1 LELWAR
7 HDRTPWVAVLG
18 VTFFEKPRI
27 HCQIRGIHAI
37 LPQIDLPQIDLWQMK
52 TIKKNEMAQWTWQ
65 QQ

>member
-27 HCQIRGIHAI
+27 HRQIRGIHAI

-52 TIKKNEMAQWTWQ
+52 TIKKK
-65 QQ
+65 